1 MGTATKMYIVD
12 NGQVVF
18 RPNAKMTWE
27 MFQQACLWV
36 MEVYLKTLRSEA
48 MLGFVDDRFEG
59 SVGWGEVR
67 VVGGG

>member
-1 MGTATKMYIVD
+1 MGTATKMYTVD
-12 NGQVVF
+12 NMQVIF

-36 MEVYLKTLRSEA
+36 MEVYLKTLTSEA
-48 MLGFVDDRFEG
+48 MLGFVDDGVEG

-67 VVGGG
+67 IGGDG